1 MRIRTDLPLLLK
13 NRDLSVKRLSLLTSI
28 PRTYLGYI
36 VNGQMVPTDEQLEE
50 ICRVL
55 KVTSDMIYPNPDL
68 RKVLMEV

>member
-13 NRDLSVKRLSLLTSI
+13 NRGLSVKRLSELTGI

-36 VNGQMVPTDEQLEE
+36 VDGRMVPSDIQLEE

-55 KVTSDMIYPNPDL
+55 RVTSDMIYPNPEL
-68 RKVLMEV
+68 RKVLAEV